1 MATKH
6 ERISE
11 RKVIEYTPEDTLALA
26 SVVIPEDGSAELSID
41 EAGGLKVVVTRLTET
56 SWEC

>member
-11 RKVIEYTPEDTLALA
+11 RKVIEYTPEDTLELA
-26 SVVIPEDGSAELSID
+26 NVVVPDDGKAEISID
-41 EAGGLKVVVTRLTET
+41 ERGGLKVVVTRLTEADW
-56 SWEC
+56 SC